1 MSFLKSNPT
10 VFVIGNDY
18 EVVFSLKENGICSL
32 LVGGETYYEENT
44 GVLSSEKNY
53 AKIRV
58 PQKALDKTKEYTV
71 KYRKSINRKAYF
83 SELGDA
89 EFESF
94 AFCPIEKTDNI
105 NIYHSADVHY
115 IFDVAKNTI
124 SYFGEDTD
132 LIILNGDIGEVETEE
147 NYFDILN
154 FTGEISGG
162 KIPVVFARGN
172 HDTRG
177 RLAERYTDYFPANHK
192 DTYYTFEIG
201 NMRGIVLD
209 CGEDKPDSCDSYGG
223 DEYGGVNIFEIY
235 RRRELKFLKSLE
247 ADKEKLTFAISHM
260 CPAQIHDVPGSKF
273 DIERELYS
281 EYNRELARIGIKFMI
296 NGHIHRTYVL
306 KKNDERS
313 LLPHEYNVIIGSA
326 WSKNDGKY
334 EIAGTAIN
342 IKKNEIN
349 FKFTD
354 SHHNVLEEYILDS
367 KTEIIEKV
375 N

>member
-1 MSFLKSNPT
+1 MSYLKSKPT
-10 VFVIGNDY
+10 VFVVGKEY
-18 EVVFSLKENGICSL
+18 EIVISLKENGICSL

-71 KYRKSINRKAYF
+71 KYRKTINRKAYF
-83 SELGDA
+83 SELGEA
-89 EFESF
+89 EFERF
-94 AFCPIEKTDNI
+94 EFKPIEKTENI
-105 NIYHSADVHY
+105 NIYHAADVHY

-177 RLAERYTDYFPANHK
+177 RLAERYTDFFPANGK

-209 CGEDKPDSCDSYGG
+209 CGEDKPDACDSYGG

-354 SHHNVLEEYILDS
+354 SHHNVIEEYVLDNN
-367 KTEIIEKV
+367 TEIIEKV
-375 N
+375 K

>member
-1 MSFLKSNPT
+1 MSFLLNKPT
-10 VFVIGNDY
+10 VFVIGKEY
-18 EVVFSLKENGICSL
+18 EIVLSLRENGICSV
-32 LVGGETYYEENT
+32 LVGGDTYYEENT

-83 SELGDA
+83 SELGEA
-89 EFESF
+89 EFERF
-94 AFCPIEKTDNI
+94 EFKPIEKTDNI

-132 LIILNGDIGEVETEE
+132 LIILNGDIGEVESEQ

-154 FTGEISGG
+154 FTGEISDGR
-162 KIPVVFARGN
+162 IPVVMARGN

-209 CGEDKPDSCDSYGG
+209 CGEDKPDSYDSYGG

-235 RRRELKFLKSLE
+235 RRRELGFLKSIE
-247 ADKEKLTFAISHM
+247 PDPEKLTFAVSHM
-260 CPAQIHDVPGSKF
+260 CPAQIHPVSGSKF

-306 KKNDERS
+306 KKNDEKS
-313 LLPHEYNVIIGSA
+313 LLPHEYNVIVGSA
-326 WSKNDGKY
+326 LSKNDEKY
-334 EIAGTAIN
+334 EVVGTAIN
-342 IKKNEIN
+342 VTKDKIN

-354 SHHNVLEEYILDS
+354 SHHNVIEEYVLDN
-367 KTEIIEKV
+367 KTEIIEKI